1 VHVDT
6 RFSAS
11 AAARTARTSVWLSSF
26 EKKSPSWRPS
36 LVTFHRHLSLKEM
49 PEKRTSAGPKMER
62 ARSVRNFEWRGIVDF
77 MDDLSTEGKSSMP

>member
-1 VHVDT
+1 M
-6 RFSAS
+6 
-11 AAARTARTSVWLSSF
+11 
-26 EKKSPSWRPS
+26 
-36 LVTFHRHLSLKEM
+36 TFHRHLSLKEM